1 MQVFTKIPGYI
12 QLLFSI
18 FRGLNFFSFINFFR
32 KDVTFGKGVTG
43 DMQACAQ
50 GFFRLSSLKKPLSG
64 FKSKRAAVDWINKFF
79 VCNQVASK
87 CSAHTLIDRVW
98 IVKSV
103 AS

>member
-1 MQVFTKIPGYI
+1 MLTDGRTDGQKNMFFLYYI
-12 QLLFSI
+12 
-18 FRGLNFFSFINFFR
+18 
-32 KDVTFGKGVTG
+32 DVTFGKGVTG

-64 FKSKRAAVDWINKFF
+64 FKSKRPAVDWINKFF